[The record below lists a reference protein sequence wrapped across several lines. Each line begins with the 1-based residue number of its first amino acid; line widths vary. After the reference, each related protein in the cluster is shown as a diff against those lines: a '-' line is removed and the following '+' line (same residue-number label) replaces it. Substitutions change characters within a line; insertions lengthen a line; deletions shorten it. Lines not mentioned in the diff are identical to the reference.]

1 MHGSIF
7 VELRAYVG
15 ATYGAGHWEGV
26 LEASGIGNRD
36 YAADEVY
43 PDLEA
48 VRIVAAA
55 ADRTGKPL
63 HELLG
68 DFGEYLAPSLIERF
82 VALID
87 PSWKTLDL
95 LEHVEETIHTVI
107 RASRVKADPPRLR
120 CRRLSRTEVVVAY
133 DSPRKMCSL
142 AKGLI
147 RGVAGFYGDS
157 IVLDEPECMLK
168 GDAACALIVCL
179 GDRR

>member
-7 VELRAYVG
+7 VELREYIG

-26 LEASGIGNRD
+26 LDASGIGYKE
-36 YAADEVY
+36 YAANQVY
-43 PDLEA
+43 SDLEA

-63 HELLG
+63 HELLE
-68 DFGEYLAPSLIERF
+68 DFGEFLATSLIERF

-87 PSWKTLDL
+87 PAWKTLDL

-107 RASRVKADPPRLR
+107 RGSSAKADPPRLR
-120 CRRLSRTEVVVAY
+120 CRRISRTEVVVEY

-147 RGVAGFYGDS
+147 QGLARFYGDS
-157 IVLDEPECMLK
+157 IVLEETACMLK
-168 GDAACALIVCL
+168 GDAACELVVRL